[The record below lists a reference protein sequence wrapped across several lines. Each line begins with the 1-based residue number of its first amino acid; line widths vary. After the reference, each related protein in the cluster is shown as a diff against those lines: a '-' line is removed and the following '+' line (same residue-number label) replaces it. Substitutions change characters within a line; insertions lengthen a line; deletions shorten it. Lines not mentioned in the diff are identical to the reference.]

1 VSAPV
6 WLFDEPEILALL
18 NAALDRFDHQPTETR
33 SRAVLLDAHQSLPS
47 LTRMDAAADQLWSL
61 VQDLSRH
68 GVLAIRPGKRGLY
81 DADWSGAKLAFEGE
95 SEMLL
100 REWLQ
105 RARTPSAL
113 DQWRAA
119 VQQHVDRFPHGA
131 DVLLAR
137 RIDIAGRAPEEVVAA
152 IARVGDI
159 SGPITLRQL
168 SASIFWGDSKVLDE
182 RTELISALFPQLE
195 IRERPIVVAVFLP
208 ACLRGVLFIENQD
221 TYTAAIAGH
230 PAASAEHALVY
241 LAGFRSTAA
250 RIRRREGA
258 CLHFAGTLEHHS
270 AFERWWFDDVPL
282 APTAYLWADLD
293 FAGMQML
300 KVLRLR
306 FDNVSAWSPGYEPML
321 AALRRFGGTRCSSDA
336 QRQLDPVTTGCSYA
350 DEILLPAIREHGFLD
365 QEMLIKEEGSG

>member
-6 WLFDEPEILALL
+6 WLFDEAEILALL
-18 NAALDRFDHQPTETR
+18 NAALDRFDHQSTETR
-33 SRAVLLDAHQSLPS
+33 SRAVLLDAQQSLPS
-47 LTRMDAAADQLWSL
+47 LMRMDAAADQLWSL
-61 VQDLSRH
+61 VQDLSRY

-81 DADWSGAKLAFEGE
+81 DADWSGAKLAFGGE

-113 DQWRAA
+113 EQWRAA
-119 VQQHVDRFPHGA
+119 VQQHADRFPHGA
-131 DVLLAR
+131 DALLAR
-137 RIDIAGRAPEEVVAA
+137 RIDIAGRAPEEIVAA
-152 IARVGDI
+152 IARVRDI

-182 RTELISALFPQLE
+182 RAELISALFPQLE
-195 IRERPIVVAVFLP
+195 IRERPIVVAVSLP
-208 ACLRGVLFIENQD
+208 ACVRGVLFIENQD
-221 TYTAAIAGH
+221 TYTAAIAGQ

-250 RIRRREGA
+250 RIRRREGV
-258 CLHFAGTLEHHS
+258 CLHFAGALEHRG
-270 AFERWWFDDVPL
+270 AFERWWFDGVPL
-282 APTAYLWADLD
+282 APTASLWADLD

-306 FDNVSAWSPGYEPML
+306 FENVSAWSPGYEPML
-321 AALRRFGGTRCSSDA
+321 AVLRRFGGTRCSSDA
-336 QRQLDPVTTGCSYA
+336 QRQVDPVSTGCSYA
-350 DEILLPAIREHGFLD
+350 DEVLLPAIREYGFLD
-365 QEMLIKEEGSG
+365 QETLV